1 MHTCF
6 VLGRNPNVGVSLLA
20 MASGQST
27 SSLPDPPPSRASPA
41 PTGFVASRKFQS
53 TQNNVGAGLL
63 AMASGQ
69 PTSSLPDPP
78 LSRAGSLPQ
87 GIGDAHIFCARQK
100 SQCRSEPARSHKE
113 WVVSF
118 NSYPGMVCIDEKK
131 PRLSPGFLGSNN
143 QCNQRPIARAA
154 SAVYMSGVN
163 FASLRIGPFFDSLV
177 MA

>member
-1 MHTCF
+1 MPGSHRVRGVPISFSRHKTMWERACSRWRLVSRHHDCLIHRYREQARSYRGSAMHTCF
-6 VLGRNPNVGVSLLA
+6 VLGKNPDVGVSLLA

-78 LSRAGSLPQ
+78 PSRAGSLPQ

-100 SQCRSEPARSHKE
+100 PQCRSEPARDGVWSAD
-113 WVVSF
+113 
-118 NSYPGMVCIDEKK
+118 II
-131 PRLSPGFLGSNN
+131 
-143 QCNQRPIARAA
+143 IA
-154 SAVYMSGVN
+154 
-163 FASLRIGPFFDSLV
+163 
-177 MA
+177 